1 MGVGS
6 HLHMCELL
14 LLLGAQAEDARSSRK
29 FRGKPG
35 AVQVEVEVSQHIL
48 DLPIDLVGLFDASRI
63 SIGGLAN
70 PAGGRDPALVS
81 WNGQLNMSLDA
92 QLVNRQTLGELQK
105 RSTGS

>member
-14 LLLGAQAEDARSSRK
+14 LLLGAQAEDARSPRK

-48 DLPIDLVGLFDASRI
+48 DLPVDLVGLFNASLI
-63 SIGGLAN
+63 GIGGHAN
-70 PAGGRDPALVS
+70 TSVGRDPEVVS
-81 WNGQLNMSLDA
+81 WNRKLNMSLDSE
-92 QLVNRQTLGELQK
+92 LVNRQTLDRKSVG
-105 RSTGS
+105 